1 MVSREKP
8 VQREEHFVDTPSGV
22 TIYTVEKRLTSSHPT
37 EAVLLIHGIG
47 VGWACWDIDIKDYS
61 MMEFLAREG
70 FDVFAIDHRG
80 YGKSTKVDGLT
91 VTSEACANDLKS
103 VIDFI
108 IKLRGIE
115 KINVVGHSF
124 GGMVVA
130 CLAGKYPEFVER
142 IVLIGSPYKAIPPSF
157 QSVADELIKQ
167 ANKGVSYFPNVH
179 HLTVEEHLYSY
190 AQEVVDT
197 YKEMVAQ
204 SYLECAMGIILDVA
218 SLKHSKYIPNITAP
232 TLLINGALE
241 YVVDP
246 DDAVQCLNDLGA
258 KQKALLVIGNA
269 YHLVFLEKTAHR
281 NMNQAVLAWFRS

>member
-1 MVSREKP
+1 MVPREKP
-8 VQREEHFVDTPSGV
+8 VQREEHFIDTPAGV
-22 TIYTVEKRLTSSHPT
+22 TIYTVEKRLSGSSPRET
-37 EAVLLIHGIG
+37 VLLIHGVG
-47 VGWACWDIDIKDYS
+47 VGWACWDLGIKDYS

-91 VTSEACANDLKS
+91 VTSEACADDLKS

-108 IKLRGIE
+108 KNLRGIE

-124 GGMVVA
+124 GGMVVV
-130 CLAGKYPEFVER
+130 CLAGKYPECVGK
-142 IVLIGSPYKAIPPSF
+142 IVSIGSPYKALPPSF

-167 ANKGVSYFPNVH
+167 SNKGVSYVPNIH

-190 AQEVVDT
+190 EREVVDT

-204 SYLECAMGIILDVA
+204 SYPECAMGIILDVA
-218 SLKHSKYIPNITAP
+218 SLKHSKYIPDITAP

-246 DDAVQCLNDLGA
+246 DDAAQCLNDLGA

-269 YHLVFLEKTAHR
+269 YHLVFLEEIAHR
-281 NMNQAVLAWFRS
+281 SMNQAVLAWFRS